1 MNGCNEALT
10 PVQVVH
16 ERFGSRALNP
26 IRSKYDSEQV
36 QLVEHIIALDYKVI
50 THCQCVNW
58 AKLHYRL
65 LGWAWMPWSPCL
77 LTMPLILW
85 GDHLICSDIAGIK
98 CDIP

>member
-26 IRSKYDSEQV
+26 IRSKYDSEQA
-36 QLVEHIIALDYKVI
+36 QLVEHIIALDYKI
-50 THCQCVNW
+50 IMHCQCMKW

-65 LGWAWMPWSPCL
+65 LGLGLDVLGPMPPNHASNSVGRLSNL
-77 LTMPLILW
+77 L
-85 GDHLICSDIAGIK
+85 
-98 CDIP
+98 